1 MVSKFDEIPWNEIIK
16 KEARGIDDADFGE
29 IQSVDPEYVLTQK
42 GMIDKE
48 FFSFPK
54 NLAQGYDGDRVWFK
68 VTEEEARN
76 SYMQSQ
82 NVDILDQGDSSS
94 NNIETDTT
102 YNNSL
107 SNTKTEEEKIIPLMA
122 EKLDIA
128 KTEVVDEVIIT
139 KEPVKDTKTEQ
150 IPVMHEELTIEIR
163 PVTNDHQSSLQ
174 SSNINNNNN
183 NNNNNNTSNEENEIL
198 KPVENKTHIR
208 IPLKREEVEVSRTPY
223 VKEEIV
229 VKKKP
234 VSGTQ
239 TVTEELV
246 SEKIVDPKI

>member
-174 SSNINNNNN
+174 SSNINNNN
-183 NNNNNNTSNEENEIL
+183 TSNEQNEIL

-246 SEKIVDPKI
+246 SEKIIDPQI